1 MPDVLIRG
9 VSRKTLDSIKQ
20 KAARR
25 GRSVQQELKQVI
37 EHFGAQPDFDYF
49 EAAKQLREELLKRGG
64 VYSDSTET
72 IRRDRQR

>member
-9 VSRKTLDSIKQ
+9 ISKRTLDSIKQ

-37 EHFGAQPDFDYF
+37 ERFGAQPDVDYF
-49 EAAKQLREELLKRGG
+49 EAARQLREELLERGG